1 MSDPLNPWEDEDRL
15 PPAGDLNADT
25 PGLTGMINTMG
36 GGSMIDSGGTMG
48 GTAERAGTATPSSA
62 PAPRSASPMPSAAAA
77 GGVGDT
83 GRPSPRPGSADTDP
97 GPDANDLEAD
107 NAVEQE
113 TIETV
118 DPANPPALSRHRR
131 RDTGA
136 GRWARAR
143 RRRRG

>member
-1 MSDPLNPWEDEDRL
+1 MEGTGAHPGPQRRYTQMSDPLNPWEDEDRL
-15 PPAGDLNADT
+15 QPAGDLNEDT
-25 PGLTGMINTMG
+25 PGLTGAINTMG

-48 GTAERAGTATPSSA
+48 GGASGTGGHGDAMLSPDTAEREAADA
-62 PAPRSASPMPSAAAA
+62 EQAAA

-83 GRPSPRPGSADTDP
+83 GAEPDPDGSADTDP

-118 DPANPPALSRHRR
+118 DPANPPA
-131 RDTGA
+131 
-136 GRWARAR
+136 
-143 RRRRG
+143 